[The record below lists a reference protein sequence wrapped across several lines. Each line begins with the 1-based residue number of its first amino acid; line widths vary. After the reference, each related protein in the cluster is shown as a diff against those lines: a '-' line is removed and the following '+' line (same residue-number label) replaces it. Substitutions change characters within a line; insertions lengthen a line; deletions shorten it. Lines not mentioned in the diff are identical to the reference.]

1 MVNKIGPRTEP
12 CGTPKGKLCQDEVLA
27 LIFHIFL
34 VKIQSLRT
42 SFREE
47 IKKNKKVWNCMEL
60 ALRKS
65 TFLNE
70 VF

>member
-12 CGTPKGKLCQDEVLA
+12 CGTPKGKLCQDKVLA
-27 LIFHIFL
+27 LIFYIFL
-34 VKIQSLRT
+34 VKIQ
-42 SFREE
+42 
-47 IKKNKKVWNCMEL
+47 
-60 ALRKS
+60 KS